1 MAEGGEYP
9 TIEDIVGRTPLVRL
23 QRIPGD
29 TSNVILGKLEGNNPA
44 GSVKD
49 RPVMSM
55 INEAESRGVIAP
67 GDTLIEA
74 TSGNTGPAEPVS
86 P

>member
-29 TSNVILGKLEGNNPA
+29 TSNVILGKLEGTSPA
-44 GSVKD
+44 G
-49 RPVMSM
+49 
-55 INEAESRGVIAP
+55 
-67 GDTLIEA
+67 
-74 TSGNTGPAEPVS
+74 
-86 P
+86 